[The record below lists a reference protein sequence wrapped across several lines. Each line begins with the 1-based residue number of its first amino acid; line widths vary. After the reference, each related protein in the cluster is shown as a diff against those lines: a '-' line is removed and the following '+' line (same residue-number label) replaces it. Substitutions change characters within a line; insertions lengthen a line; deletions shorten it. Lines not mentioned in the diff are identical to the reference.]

1 MKKTPSISQE
11 HIPID
16 KSNTSNHARQNI
28 FRKPHHFNI
37 SVKLGLYD
45 RLCIKKRDLPCK
57 CMEVNEWLKKDPR
70 AVVVDNVVNKGPML
84 RKDVYLKFAKKLAG
98 CKFAKERNLLNTKSD

>member
-1 MKKTPSISQE
+1 MKKTLSNSQD
-11 HIPID
+11 HILLE
-16 KSNTSNHARQNI
+16 KSNTSHHARQNI

-45 RLCIKKRDLPCK
+45 RLCIKKTNQPCK

-98 CKFAKERNLLNTKSD
+98 CKFAKERNLLNTKRD